1 MSLGAPGARAQISDD
16 VVKIGVLNDQSGLYA
31 DLGGPGSVVAARMA
45 VEDAGGTVLGKPV
58 EIVYADHQNK
68 SDVGAAI
75 AREWFEVGK
84 VDMAIGFDH
93 SAVALAVEQLAA
105 EKNRI
110 AIAGAVG
117 STAFTGKSCTPTE
130 ASWVYDSYA
139 LTTSLAKAIVAEGR
153 DTWFF
158 ITVDYAFGHS
168 LEADATAAVKAAGGK
183 VLGSV
188 RHPLNTAD
196 FSSYLLQAQASGA
209 KVVAF
214 ANGGGDM
221 VNATKQANEFGLTKR
236 ARPSSRCWFSFPT
249 CTAWGS
255 QAAQGLKFVTAFY
268 WDRDEETRA
277 CRSASSSGEGRMP
290 TMPQAA
296 VYSAIRHYLGAIA
309 AAGTDEAKAVMAK
322 MRERP
327 VNDFYVRN
335 GHLREDG
342 RLVHDMYLAQVKKPS
357 ESKGRGI
364 ITRSSPPSPAIRR
377 FARWR
382 RAAARWAGALTGARP
397 KNSKRS
403 DRRPLWCASGLK
415 PDIARLEKC
424 QNCTS
429 PLRGS
434 GCLVCQ
440 VSLARNRSSKRSGVE
455 TTMKNTPLALFTLTT
470 MVSLNA
476 AAFAETAKI
485 DPGQKEFE
493 VRCGLCHG
501 MDARGDGVFNQVLRS
516 RRQT

>member
-1 MSLGAPGARAQISDD
+1 MRLRFVFVVALTATCFAAPRAQAQVSDD

-31 DLGGPGSVVAARMA
+31 DLGGPGSVVAAKMA
-45 VEDAGGTVLGKPV
+45 VEDFGGTVLGKPI

-84 VDMAIGFDH
+84 VDMVIGFDH

-110 AIAGAVG
+110 AIAAAVG

-130 ASWVYDSYA
+130 ASWIYDSYA

-221 VNATKQANEFGLTKR
+221 VNATKQANEFGLTKNQTIV
-236 ARPSSRCWFSFPT
+236 SLLVFISDVHSM
-249 CTAWGS
+249 S
-255 QAAQGLKFVTAFY
+255 LQSAQGLKFVTAFY
-268 WDRDEETRA
+268 WDRNDETRSWSK
-277 CRSASSSGEGRMP
+277 RFFERHGRMP
-290 TMPQAA
+290 TMSQAA
-296 VYSAIRHYLGAIA
+296 VYSAIRHYLGGIA

-327 VNDFYVRN
+327 VNDFYVGN
-335 GHLREDG
+335 GRLREDG
-342 RLVHDMYLAQVKKPS
+342 RLVHDMYFAQVKTPS
-357 ESKGRGI
+357 ESKGPWDYYKILATIPGDQ
-364 ITRSSPPSPAIRR
+364 A
-377 FARWR
+377 F
-382 RAAARWAGALTGARP
+382 
-397 KNSKRS
+397 
-403 DRRPLWCASGLK
+403 RPLAEAGCPLV
-415 PDIARLEKC
+415 AR
-424 QNCTS
+424 
-429 PLRGS
+429 
-434 GCLVCQ
+434 
-440 VSLARNRSSKRSGVE
+440 
-455 TTMKNTPLALFTLTT
+455 
-470 MVSLNA
+470 
-476 AAFAETAKI
+476 
-485 DPGQKEFE
+485 
-493 VRCGLCHG
+493 
-501 MDARGDGVFNQVLRS
+501 
-516 RRQT
+516 

>member
-1 MSLGAPGARAQISDD
+1 MQFRLVLVSALLASCLSAHDARAQISDD
-16 VVKIGVLNDQSGLYA
+16 VVRIGVLNDQSGLYA

-45 VEDAGGTVLGKPV
+45 VEDFGGTVLGKPV

-84 VDMAIGFDH
+84 VDMVIGFDH

-105 EKNRI
+105 EKGRI

-130 ASWVYDSYA
+130 ASWIYDSYA

-168 LEADATAAVKAAGGK
+168 LEADASAAVKAAGGK
-183 VLGSV
+183 ILGSV

-221 VNATKQANEFGLTKR
+221 VNATKQANEFGLTKNQTIV
-236 ARPSSRCWFSFPT
+236 SLLVFISDVHSMQL
-249 CTAWGS
+249 

-268 WDRDEETRA
+268 WDRDEETRIWSK
-277 CRSASSSGEGRMP
+277 RFFERQGRMP

-296 VYSAIRHYLGAIA
+296 VYSAIRHYLGAIE

-327 VNDFYVRN
+327 VNDFYVKN
-335 GHLREDG
+335 GRLREDG
-342 RLVHDMYLAQVKKPS
+342 RLVHDMYFAQVKAPA
-357 ESKGRGI
+357 ESKG
-364 ITRSSPPSPAIRR
+364 PWDYYKLLAAIPGGQA
-377 FARWR
+377 F
-382 RAAARWAGALTGARP
+382 
-397 KNSKRS
+397 
-403 DRRPLWCASGLK
+403 RPLAEGGC
-415 PDIARLEKC
+415 
-424 QNCTS
+424 
-429 PLRGS
+429 PL
-434 GCLVCQ
+434 V
-440 VSLARNRSSKRSGVE
+440 A
-455 TTMKNTPLALFTLTT
+455 
-470 MVSLNA
+470 
-476 AAFAETAKI
+476 
-485 DPGQKEFE
+485 
-493 VRCGLCHG
+493 H
-501 MDARGDGVFNQVLRS
+501 
-516 RRQT
+516 

>member
-1 MSLGAPGARAQISDD
+1 VRFQLAASARAAACVVIFLGAFLGAPAAHAQISDD
-16 VVKIGVLNDQSGLYA
+16 VVRIGVLNDQSGLYA
-31 DLGGPGSVVAARMA
+31 DLGGPGSVVAAQMA
-45 VEDAGGTVLGKPV
+45 VEDAGGNVLGKPV
-58 EIVYADHQNK
+58 EIVSGDHQNK

-75 AREWFEVGK
+75 ARQWFEVGK

-93 SAVALAVEQLAA
+93 SAVALAVEQLAL

-117 STAFTGKSCTPTE
+117 STAFTGKACTPNE

-139 LTTSLAKAIVAEGR
+139 LTTSLARSIVAEGR

-168 LEADATAAVKAAGGK
+168 LETDATSAVLAAGGK

-196 FSSYLLQAQASGA
+196 FSSYLLQAQSSGA

-221 VNATKQANEFGLTKR
+221 VNATKQANEFGLTKKQTIV
-236 ARPSSRCWFSFPT
+236 SLLVFLSDVHSMEL
-249 CTAWGS
+249 

-268 WDRDEETRA
+268 WDRNDETRVWSK
-277 CRSASSSGEGRMP
+277 RFFERTNRMP

-296 VYSAIRHYLGAIA
+296 VYSAIRHYLGAID

-327 VNDFYVRN
+327 VNDFYVKN

-342 RLVHDMYLAQVKKPS
+342 RLVHDMYFAQVKTPA
-357 ESKGRGI
+357 ESTGPWDYYKILGTIPGDQAF
-364 ITRSSPPSPAIRR
+364 RSLA
-377 FARWR
+377 
-382 RAAARWAGALTGARP
+382 
-397 KNSKRS
+397 
-403 DRRPLWCASGLK
+403 D
-415 PDIARLEKC
+415 
-424 QNCTS
+424 
-429 PLRGS
+429 S
-434 GCLVCQ
+434 GCPLV
-440 VSLARNRSSKRSGVE
+440 AR
-455 TTMKNTPLALFTLTT
+455 
-470 MVSLNA
+470 
-476 AAFAETAKI
+476 
-485 DPGQKEFE
+485 
-493 VRCGLCHG
+493 
-501 MDARGDGVFNQVLRS
+501 
-516 RRQT
+516 